1 MANLKTMIE
10 SDKLLI
16 HDVDIITELST
27 FVQKRNSY
35 EAEEGYHDDLVMCL
49 VLFGWL
55 SSQQFFKEMTD
66 INTREG
72 LYKQQMGDIESNL
85 TPYIRVDGQE
95 EEAEVINGDLWLLDD
110 AYNPKN
116 LQKKLKR
123 MIGQV
128 APKSRIE

>member
-1 MANLKTMIE
+1 
-10 SDKLLI
+10 
-16 HDVDIITELST
+16 
-27 FVQKRNSY
+27 
-35 EAEEGYHDDLVMCL
+35 
-49 VLFGWL
+49 
-55 SSQQFFKEMTD
+55 
-66 INTREG
+66 
-72 LYKQQMGDIESNL
+72 MGDIESNL

-128 APKSRIE
+128 APKSRTE

>member
-1 MANLKTMIE
+1 
-10 SDKLLI
+10 
-16 HDVDIITELST
+16 
-27 FVQKRNSY
+27 
-35 EAEEGYHDDLVMCL
+35 
-49 VLFGWL
+49 
-55 SSQQFFKEMTD
+55 MTD

-128 APKSRIE
+128 APKSRTE